1 MQNIE
6 LSTMRAVDP
15 AAVDRDTLVDIRDV
29 TVDTSLPAR
38 ERSPQIGNPYCYK
51 CGKYV
56 VKVGFSGCHQPAEK
70 LRKECVQYEYNEN
83 LECHAISPP
92 VPRRWR

>member
-15 AAVDRDTLVDIRDV
+15 TAVDRDTLVDIRDV

-56 VKVGFSGCHQPAEK
+56 VKVGFSDAGTSLTQRLAGYIASK
-70 LRKECVQYEYNEN
+70 
-83 LECHAISPP
+83 A
-92 VPRRWR
+92 

>member
-15 AAVDRDTLVDIRDV
+15 AAVDIRDV

-56 VKVGFSGCHQPAEK
+56 VKVEFSDAGTSLTQRLAGYIASK
-70 LRKECVQYEYNEN
+70 
-83 LECHAISPP
+83 A
-92 VPRRWR
+92 

>member
-38 ERSPQIGNPYCYK
+38 ERAPQIGNPYCYK

-56 VKVGFSGCHQPAEK
+56 VKVGFSDAGTSLTQRLAGYIASK
-70 LRKECVQYEYNEN
+70 
-83 LECHAISPP
+83 A
-92 VPRRWR
+92 

>member
-15 AAVDRDTLVDIRDV
+15 ASVDRDTLVDIRDV

-38 ERSPQIGNPYCYK
+38 ERALDFIRQIGNPYCYK

-56 VKVGFSGCHQPAEK
+56 VKVGFSDAGTSLTQRLAGYIASK
-70 LRKECVQYEYNEN
+70 V
-83 LECHAISPP
+83 
-92 VPRRWR
+92 

>member
-38 ERSPQIGNPYCYK
+38 ERALDFIRQIGNPYCYK

-56 VKVGFSGCHQPAEK
+56 VKVGFSDAGTSLTQRLAGYIASK
-70 LRKECVQYEYNEN
+70 V
-83 LECHAISPP
+83 
-92 VPRRWR
+92 

>member
-15 AAVDRDTLVDIRDV
+15 TAVDRDTLVDIRDV

-38 ERSPQIGNPYCYK
+38 ERALDFIRQIGNPYCYK

-56 VKVGFSGCHQPAEK
+56 VKVGFSDAGTSLTQRLAGYVASK
-70 LRKECVQYEYNEN
+70 V
-83 LECHAISPP
+83 
-92 VPRRWR
+92 

>member
-15 AAVDRDTLVDIRDV
+15 AAIDRDTLVDIRDV
-29 TVDTSLPAR
+29 TVDTSLSAR
-38 ERSPQIGNPYCYK
+38 ERALDFIRQIGNPYCYK

-56 VKVGFSGCHQPAEK
+56 VKVGFSDAGTSLKQRLAGYIASK
-70 LRKECVQYEYNEN
+70 
-83 LECHAISPP
+83 A
-92 VPRRWR
+92 

>member
-29 TVDTSLPAR
+29 TVDTPLPAR
-38 ERSPQIGNPYCYK
+38 ERSPQIWNPYCYK

-56 VKVGFSGCHQPAEK
+56 VKVGFSDAGTSLTQRLAGYIASK
-70 LRKECVQYEYNEN
+70 
-83 LECHAISPP
+83 A
-92 VPRRWR
+92 

>member
-15 AAVDRDTLVDIRDV
+15 VAIDRDTLVDIRDV

-38 ERSPQIGNPYCYK
+38 ERALDFIRQIGNSYCYK

-56 VKVGFSGCHQPAEK
+56 VKVGFSDAGTSLTQRLAGNIASK
-70 LRKECVQYEYNEN
+70 
-83 LECHAISPP
+83 A
-92 VPRRWR
+92 

>member
-38 ERSPQIGNPYCYK
+38 ERALDFIRQIGNPYCYK

-56 VKVGFSGCHQPAEK
+56 VKVGFSDVETSLTQRLAGYIASK
-70 LRKECVQYEYNEN
+70 
-83 LECHAISPP
+83 A
-92 VPRRWR
+92 

>member
-38 ERSPQIGNPYCYK
+38 ER
-51 CGKYV
+51 
-56 VKVGFSGCHQPAEK
+56 
-70 LRKECVQYEYNEN
+70 
-83 LECHAISPP
+83 
-92 VPRRWR
+92 

>member
-15 AAVDRDTLVDIRDV
+15 AAIDRDTLVDIRDV

-38 ERSPQIGNPYCYK
+38 ERALDFIRQIGNPYCYK

-56 VKVGFSGCHQPAEK
+56 VKVGFSDAGTSLTQRLAWYIASK
-70 LRKECVQYEYNEN
+70 V
-83 LECHAISPP
+83 
-92 VPRRWR
+92 

>member
-38 ERSPQIGNPYCYK
+38 ERALDFIRQIGNPYCYK

-56 VKVGFSGCHQPAEK
+56 VKVGFSDAGTSLTQRLAGYIASK
-70 LRKECVQYEYNEN
+70 
-83 LECHAISPP
+83 A
-92 VPRRWR
+92 

>member
-56 VKVGFSGCHQPAEK
+56 VKVEFSDAGTSLTQRLAGYIASK
-70 LRKECVQYEYNEN
+70 
-83 LECHAISPP
+83 A
-92 VPRRWR
+92 

>member
-6 LSTMRAVDP
+6 LSTMRSVDP
-15 AAVDRDTLVDIRDV
+15 AAIDRDTLVDIRDV
-29 TVDTSLPAR
+29 TVDTSLPTR

-56 VKVGFSGCHQPAEK
+56 VKVEFSDAGTSLTQRLAGYIASK
-70 LRKECVQYEYNEN
+70 
-83 LECHAISPP
+83 A
-92 VPRRWR
+92 

>member
-15 AAVDRDTLVDIRDV
+15 TAVDRDTLVDIRDV

-38 ERSPQIGNPYCYK
+38 ERALDFIRQIGNPYCYK

-56 VKVGFSGCHQPAEK
+56 VKVGFSDAGTSLTQRLAGYIASK
-70 LRKECVQYEYNEN
+70 V
-83 LECHAISPP
+83 
-92 VPRRWR
+92 

>member
-15 AAVDRDTLVDIRDV
+15 AAVDRDTLVVIRDV

-56 VKVGFSGCHQPAEK
+56 VKVEFSDAGTSLTQRLAGYIASK
-70 LRKECVQYEYNEN
+70 
-83 LECHAISPP
+83 A
-92 VPRRWR
+92 